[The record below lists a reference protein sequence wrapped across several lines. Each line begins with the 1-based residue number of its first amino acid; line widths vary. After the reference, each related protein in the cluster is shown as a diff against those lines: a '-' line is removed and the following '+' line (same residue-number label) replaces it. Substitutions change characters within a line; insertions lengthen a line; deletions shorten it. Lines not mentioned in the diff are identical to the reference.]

1 MAVAQ
6 DYTAMVIARDAIEGA
21 HTIIFVLAINSGKH
35 HRCATLWA
43 RRPFVAGVWKVRIGR
58 HECTRHRDRKPRLYA
73 LGLWGGLHRAGL
85 SIVTLRARPKHRLRP
100 GSRGLR

>member
-43 RRPFVAGVWKVRIGR
+43 RRPFVAGVWKVADMSVLDTAIESPACMR
-58 HECTRHRDRKPRLYA
+58 
-73 LGLWGGLHRAGL
+73 
-85 SIVTLRARPKHRLRP
+85 
-100 GSRGLR
+100 